1 MLNST
6 KSVEQSHNFVE
17 NSWKRCLNLGYQ
29 PEHTANDQIISPNE
43 VQELLQENNDLL
55 TIAEPILEK
64 KLFPHIKKRK
74 QIILIA
80 DLNGNILFSA
90 GNMEFSKNAQKV
102 QLQVGANWREKNKGT
117 NAIGLALH
125 EKQPSIVYGRD
136 HFFAENQFLS
146 CSACPIYSSTGEVIG
161 VINISGDKKETFT
174 KDEMVLVQLTAD
186 TIQNHLFYEKSRK
199 EHLLTLK
206 ELDVLSHTHPQALLS
221 LDQENRIV
229 RANRAAL
236 NLLGKDCI
244 GQPLPQSWNYQV
256 ETIYDQTKKVWRSIA
271 LFTPKTS
278 KESKRT
284 PYTFSEIKGN
294 CPKIEQVK
302 RMATKASYS
311 EFPILLNGESGT
323 GKELFAQ
330 SIHNNSLRR
339 NNPFIAINCSAIP
352 DALIESE
359 LFGYNEGAFTGAKA
373 KGSIGKFEAANHGT
387 IFLDEIGDMSLK
399 AQAAL
404 LRVLQEKT
412 IMPVGSNASKPIDVR
427 VIAATHRNLKKEIEK
442 GHFREDLYYRIRG
455 IGITLPSLRER
466 TDILV
471 LAEDYLK
478 NMDYKGG
485 FADGAKKVLTT
496 YHWPGNIRELR
507 SVLMEA
513 MFLAEGENIDSI
525 HLNLELESFE
535 KKHESGHKILTLK
548 EAEME
553 AIKAALREAEGNIS
567 KAAQIL
573 EIGRNTLYRKLK
585 EYSL

>member
-6 KSVEQSHNFVE
+6 NIVEQSRDFVE

-29 PEHTANDQIISPNE
+29 PEYAANDQIISPNE
-43 VQELLQENNDLL
+43 VQQLLQENNELL
-55 TIAEPILEK
+55 TIAGSILEK

-80 DLNGNILFSA
+80 DLNGNILFSV
-90 GNMEFSKNAQKV
+90 GNMEFSKDAQKV
-102 QLQVGANWREKNKGT
+102 QLQVGANWHEKNKGT

-125 EKQPSIVYGRD
+125 EKQPNIVYGRD

-146 CSACPIYSSTGEVIG
+146 CSSCPIYSSTGEVIG
-161 VINISGDKKETFT
+161 VINISGDKKEPFT
-174 KDEMVLVQLTAD
+174 KDDLLLVQLTAD
-186 TIQNHLFYEKSRK
+186 TIQNYLLYEKSRK

-206 ELDVLSHTHPQALLS
+206 ELDVLSHSHPQALLS

-229 RANRAAL
+229 RANRAAEK
-236 NLLGKDCI
+236 LLGENYI
-244 GQPLPQSWNYQV
+244 GQPLPKSGNYQV
-256 ETIYDQTKKVWRSIA
+256 ETIYDQTRKVWRSIA

-278 KESKRT
+278 QDSKRT

-302 RMATKASYS
+302 RMAMKASYS
-311 EFPILLNGESGT
+311 EFPILLSGESGT

-339 NNPFIAINCSAIP
+339 NEPFIAINCSAIP

-359 LFGYNEGAFTGAKA
+359 LFGYKEGAFTGAKA

-412 IMPVGSNASKPIDVR
+412 IMPVGSNTSKPIDVR

-442 GHFREDLYYRIRG
+442 GNFREDLYYRIRG

-478 NMDYKGG
+478 KMDYKGG
-485 FADGAKKVLTT
+485 FTVEAKKTLTT
-496 YHWPGNIRELR
+496 YHWPGNVRELR

-513 MFLAEGENIDSI
+513 MFLAEGENIDNI
-525 HLNLELESFE
+525 HLNLELESVE
-535 KKHESGHKILTLK
+535 KKHESGRKILTLK
-548 EAEME
+548 EAETE

-585 EYSL
+585 EYGL